1 MKKIFAI
8 FAIAVTVV
16 ACGNKGDKKADAAK
30 DSVNVLVDSA
40 ENRINNAA
48 DSASKMM
55 NNAADSARKMINK
68 AVDSVKPKM

>member
-40 ENRINNAA
+40 RTG
-48 DSASKMM
+48 
-55 NNAADSARKMINK
+55 
-68 AVDSVKPKM
+68 